1 LRAQDTLEDV
11 LFLVESEDD
20 LAELIHDAPAAQ
32 MRRIWTKIQAAAA
45 LAEASG
51 EGGGDDDE
59 ED

>member
-1 LRAQDTLEDV
+1 M